1 MKYSYVYILSDAN
14 NKILYTGVTSDLLK
28 RVWEHKNHVVEG
40 FTLKYNVTKLVY
52 YEEGEDIYSAISREK
67 QIKGKLR
74 KKKIALI
81 EKVNPEWRDLYLD
94 LINEKLMS
102 L

>member
-1 MKYSYVYILSDAN
+1 MKNSYVYILSDVN
-14 NKILYTGVTSDLLK
+14 NNVLYTGVTSNLLK
-28 RVWEHKNHVVEG
+28 RVWEHKNHFVEG
-40 FTLKYNVTKLVY
+40 FTKKYNVTKLVY
-52 YEEGEDIYSAISREK
+52 YEEGKDIYNAISREK

-81 EKVNPEWRDLYLD
+81 ERVNPEWRDLYLD
-94 LINEKLMS
+94 LKNEKLMS

>member
-1 MKYSYVYILSDAN
+1 MKYSYVYILSDVN

-40 FTLKYNVTKLVY
+40 FTQRYNVTKLVY

-81 EKVNPEWRDLYLD
+81 EKVNPKWRNLYLD
-94 LINEKLMS
+94 LINEKPMS

>member
-1 MKYSYVYILSDAN
+1 MKSSYVYILSDAN

-40 FTLKYNVTKLVY
+40 FTQKYNVTKLVY